1 MANKRDY
8 YEVLGVGK
16 NATDDELKKAYRKLA
31 KKYHPDANPDNK
43 EEAEAK
49 FKEVNEAYEVLSD
62 SQKRKMYD
70 QFGFDGPQ
78 GFGNGAQGGGYYS
91 YGSGFDGFGGFSD
104 FGDFG
109 DLGDIFSSFFGG
121 SNSRG
126 RANSNGPRKGAD
138 LKISL
143 DITFEESYLGVE
155 KEISLNR
162 NEECTSCSGTG
173 AKKGTAP
180 EKCSTC
186 NGTGK
191 IKQVVTTPFGQMATQ
206 KVCPQC
212 GGTGKIIKEACPDC
226 RGKGS
231 IRKSVKIKV
240 KIPEGIDEG
249 QTIVL
254 KGEGEPGKN
263 GGPKGD
269 LYIVVHVKR
278 HSIYSRKA
286 EHVLCEIPI
295 TFTGAALGTEI
306 EVPMVDGSKEKFKI
320 PEGTQ
325 TGTKFTIKNKG
336 FKSINGN
343 WRGDFVFTVT
353 VQIPKRLTHE
363 QRELLVELAK
373 TMNEQPPIKRKG
385 IFG

>member
-1 MANKRDY
+1 MAQKRDY

-16 NATDDELKKAYRKLA
+16 NATDEELKKAFRKLA
-31 KKYHPDANPDNK
+31 KQYHPDANPDNK
-43 EEAEAK
+43 EEAEKK

-62 SQKRKMYD
+62 KQKRQMYD
-70 QFGFDGPQ
+70 QFGFNGPQ
-78 GFGNGAQGGGYYS
+78 GFNGGQGGYYS

-121 SNSRG
+121 GTRSRSNSTY
-126 RANSNGPRKGAD
+126 ARKGAD
-138 LKISL
+138 LRVNL
-143 DITFEESYLGVE
+143 DITFEEAYSGVE
-155 KEISLNR
+155 KEISINR
-162 NEECTSCSGTG
+162 NERCSSCDGSG
-173 AKKGTAP
+173 AKRGTTA
-180 EKCSTC
+180 EKCSVC

-206 KVCPQC
+206 KICSHC
-212 GGTGKIIKEACPDC
+212 GGDGKVIKEPCPEC
-226 RGKGS
+226 KGKG
-231 IRKSVKIKV
+231 ITKKSVKLKV

-254 KGEGEPGKN
+254 KGEGEVGAN

-269 LYIVVHVKR
+269 LYIVIHIKR
-278 HSIYSRKA
+278 HSIYTRKA
-286 EHVLCEIPI
+286 EHVLCDIPI
-295 TFTGAALGTEI
+295 TITGATLGTEI
-306 EVPMVDGSKEKFKI
+306 EVPMVDGSKETYRI

-336 FKSINGN
+336 FKSVNGN
-343 WRGDFVFTVT
+343 WRGDFVFTVI
-353 VQIPKRLTHE
+353 VQIPKKLTKE
-363 QRELLVELAK
+363 QRELLLELAK
-373 TMNEQPPIKRKG
+373 TMNEQPPIKKKG